1 MKKIIKLDSKYVVVE
16 FNGKLYSIV
25 HGKID
30 WVIIGISYSDVTLMS
45 LNVLGNVQY
54 GYPTI
59 VERGI
64 QSVEYSP
71 SWGNSIVR
79 RLCQFNAR
87 NFLGDYR
94 VNDATRIPTK
104 EEIESLPVNLRIA
117 TLLNGTVTT
126 YWTSSIKELAPV
138 EEDCIWYVNC
148 DGKFDY
154 TFPDRSCGFR
164 PVVTLSQYEFNKM
177 EQDWSKRK

>member
-1 MKKIIKLDSKYVVVE
+1 MKKIIKLDGKYRIIE
-16 FNGKLYSIV
+16 FNGKLYNIV

-45 LNVLGNVQY
+45 LNVLGNIQY
-54 GYPTI
+54 GHPTI

-79 RLCQFNAR
+79 RLCQFNTH

-104 EEIESLPVNLRIA
+104 EEIESLPMNLRIA
-117 TLLNGTVTT
+117 TLLNGTVST
-126 YWTSSIKELAPV
+126 YWTSSVKELAPV
-138 EEDCIWYVNC
+138 EEDCIWYVGC

-177 EQDWSKRK
+177 EQDWGKRK